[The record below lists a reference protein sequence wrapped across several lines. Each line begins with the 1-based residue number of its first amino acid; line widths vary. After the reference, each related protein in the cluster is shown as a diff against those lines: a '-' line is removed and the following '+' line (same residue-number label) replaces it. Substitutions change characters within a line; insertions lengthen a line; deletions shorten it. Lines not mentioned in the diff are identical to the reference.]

1 MDSDL
6 LKHCKETYQ
15 TLFKSQPVVEVIHAG
30 LECAV
35 IGDKYPDMDMISIG
49 PTMENPHSPDERLY
63 IPSISK
69 LWQFLVTLLASF

>member
-1 MDSDL
+1 
-6 LKHCKETYQ
+6 
-15 TLFKSQPVVEVIHAG
+15 
-30 LECAV
+30 
-35 IGDKYPDMDMISIG
+35 MDMISIG